1 MWYLAIIAEKDR
13 EIEDLK
19 LEHRLEL
26 AEKDKMIEYA
36 MKAAERATERKQRA
50 IKDAERKAKLN
61 FSYAALLIAGMMIV
75 PWALWLCDFALKHF
89 WMWSQ
94 GK

>member
-1 MWYLAIIAEKDR
+1 
-13 EIEDLK
+13 
-19 LEHRLEL
+19 
-26 AEKDKMIEYA
+26 MIEYA

-61 FSYAALLIAGMMIV
+61 ISYASLLIAGMMIV
-75 PWALWLCDFALKHF
+75 PWALWLCDFALKNF
-89 WMWSQ
+89 WLWSQ